1 MRFASFLL
9 LAVVASASPTRFWLR
24 DDNDKDGD
32 RDGDKDKEDN
42 GINGTN
48 TATAGSQRWETVRCS
63 DAHITDAKV
72 SAGVRWE
79 AADANTS
86 WRDAVAAWQK
96 YTPDGQDAVKLRFSA
111 FVSDFYG
118 GPEGWNCEDPVNTPC
133 STTVQCDDTKHPAG
147 FLVLNS
153 FAKLHDVYQKYHEAL
168 QDAQLSISAAMGDFT
183 STFAPQLKAKD
194 DSALIKTV
202 LDVMMFGIG
211 IASAGLWNIVTKDAA
226 MFALKGSHGF
236 TKDIVNSAVASSF
249 ALAKDN
255 IKAAKDS
262 ASVQNDLTAAMGV
275 LFDLWK
281 KTQGDFLSRLF
292 SGSDGAAIGMLD
304 GLLSNGTMNMIPV
317 DINLSGMV
325 DVVNKIIFG
334 QMIPVAWA
342 VAPAAYTP
350 FVLATGDAC
359 SDTLP
364 KTLDPWMTQD
374 THDKTGVCWNGNQF
388 YVLTVGTYRVDVQ
401 GDVPS
406 LPDSEPPFQ
415 PMAGG
420 TKDVLD
426 GKQWGGVTLD
436 DVVVSAYGGYLRNG
450 RRNGYNV
457 TLDDSAGAV
466 DELMWSAGVRTP
478 GFFSLPVCTSVW
490 NTLMNVAGTPA
501 DFPHY
506 PCNVNVERTF
516 PRK

>member
-42 GINGTN
+42 SINGT
-48 TATAGSQRWETVRCS
+48 ATASDGSQRWETVRCS

-96 YTPDGQDAVKLRFSA
+96 YTPDGEDAVKLRFSA

-202 LDVMMFGIG
+202 IDVMMFGIG

-292 SGSDGAAIGMLD
+292 SGSDGAAIAMLD

-516 PRK
+516 PQK